1 MLLSIFLVA
10 CQSSVDES
18 TNQTSTTETPS
29 SASSEVAPADSAAE
43 KIEPGMNMA
52 DVKKIKGAPDDTAHE
67 HGEGGSEVD
76 IWKYKDG
83 DVKFVNGK
91 VSA

>member
-1 MLLSIFLVA
+1 MVA

-18 TNQTSTTETPS
+18 TNQSSTTETQNS
-29 SASSEVAPADSAAE
+29 VSSEVEPADSMVE

-83 DVKFVNGK
+83 DVKFVDGK